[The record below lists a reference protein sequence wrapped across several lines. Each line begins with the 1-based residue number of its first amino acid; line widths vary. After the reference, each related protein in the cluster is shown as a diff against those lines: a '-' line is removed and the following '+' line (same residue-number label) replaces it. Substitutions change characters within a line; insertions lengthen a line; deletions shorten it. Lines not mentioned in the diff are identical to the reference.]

1 MTDKDDNKNHPEEC
15 DRPTYE
21 ECYRKV
27 LQLDQL
33 AVTYRKVLQA
43 LLDRHNGGG
52 EIKEPGDTP
61 CDFVPFRSCSVMLTI
76 LSPRD
81 IEEIETALEAR

>member
-33 AVTYRKVLQA
+33 AVRYRNVLQA
-43 LLDRHNGGG
+43 LLDRRNHILRSGN
-52 EIKEPGDTP
+52 DT
-61 CDFVPFRSCSVMLTI
+61 SLLTH